1 MTTCKTILTPTT
13 KEPKI
18 CHALATTSAFNLK
31 LCPMSRFILP
41 LAGEDQIK
49 LFNFCFMCKLR
60 KKLRNAEKGIGPN
73 FAWSNEASSM

>member
-31 LCPMSRFILP
+31 LCLNVNYHYNYSIWIY
-41 LAGEDQIK
+41 ESK
-49 LFNFCFMCKLR
+49 
-60 KKLRNAEKGIGPN
+60 
-73 FAWSNEASSM
+73 